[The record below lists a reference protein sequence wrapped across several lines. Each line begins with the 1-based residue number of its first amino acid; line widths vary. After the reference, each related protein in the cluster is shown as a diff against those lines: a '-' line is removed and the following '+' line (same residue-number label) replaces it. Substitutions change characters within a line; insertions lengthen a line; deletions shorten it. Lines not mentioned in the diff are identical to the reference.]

1 MKLPCAADSAIAAHL
16 YNVLKK
22 HLTKRLYNILRKSE
36 TVYKKVFSTLQ
47 PPVSASLRSAVTACH
62 RQAPPPIL
70 GGKKV
75 HFFEISKIAHALRA
89 ISYIIKNAHLY

>member
-36 TVYKKVFSTLQ
+36 TVYKKMLT
-47 PPVSASLRSAVTACH
+47 
-62 RQAPPPIL
+62 
-70 GGKKV
+70 
-75 HFFEISKIAHALRA
+75 
-89 ISYIIKNAHLY
+89 YIKYK